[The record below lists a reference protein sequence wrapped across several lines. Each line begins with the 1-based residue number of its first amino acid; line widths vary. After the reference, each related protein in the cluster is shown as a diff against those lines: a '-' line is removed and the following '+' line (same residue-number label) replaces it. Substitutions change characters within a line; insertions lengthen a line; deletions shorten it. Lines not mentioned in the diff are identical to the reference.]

1 MKDSL
6 RLRKRLQPIVN
17 LPTVQGPS
25 STTVRDIDSGDNLH
39 DGETETKLDCQR
51 KKRNQPGITETN
63 SNEGREERTAPNCLP
78 LHVSQL
84 MGLNLVTL
92 TLTSMFLSRGLLNL
106 YLYISQAGCDDDTIL
121 LYRLN
126 SFPQL
131 FLVVAYPL
139 IVRKKLQKY

>member
-1 MKDSL
+1 MKESL

-17 LPTVQGPS
+17 LPTIQGPS
-25 STTVRDIDSGDNLH
+25 STTVRDIDRGDNLH
-39 DGETETKLDCQR
+39 HGETQTELDYQR
-51 KKRNQPGITETN
+51 KKRNQPEITETKR
-63 SNEGREERTAPNCLP
+63 NEGREERSAPNCLP
-78 LHVSQL
+78 LHVSHL
-84 MGLNLVTL
+84 MGLNMVTL

-106 YLYISQAGCDDDTIL
+106 YFYISQAGCDDDTIL

-126 SFPQL
+126 SVPQL

>member
-51 KKRNQPGITETN
+51 KKKNQPEITEAKR
-63 SNEGREERTAPNCLP
+63 NEGRVERSALNCLP

-92 TLTSMFLSRGLLNL
+92 TLISMFLSRGLLNL